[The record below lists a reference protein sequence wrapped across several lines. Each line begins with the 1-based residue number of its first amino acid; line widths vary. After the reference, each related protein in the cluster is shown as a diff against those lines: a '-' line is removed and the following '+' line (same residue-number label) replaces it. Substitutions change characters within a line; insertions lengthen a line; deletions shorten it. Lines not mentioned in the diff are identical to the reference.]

1 MIIKKKI
8 LSNEIIKRRLKGI
21 NLKDRYLFEKDIKRS
36 INSSY
41 TYTMKNICVFP
52 DGKIQ
57 TFSNKIVNDYL
68 GFASLSKLILLK
80 KIILK
85 IKYVLSIIFKNAFYP
100 KKIIKDKCFIIYNRN
115 SNGYFHWTIDT
126 LPKIL
131 ITKNIDKKITLAL
144 PDTLNIKFVV
154 GYIFFLGF
162 LLAGGNILQ
171 QISLIYTDVANSAV
185 FTVLYV
191 VIVPIIAFFLLNGG
205 LGLEPVSTNKW
216 GGLLVTLV
224 LGCTGIALAFPLG
237 IILALGRRSNLPV
250 ISMMCT
256 LFIEFIRGVPLITLL
271 FFGMVMLPL
280 FLPEGIDMDGLARVL
295 VAVTLF
301 QAAYMAEVIRGGL
314 QAIPQ
319 GQYEAARSIGLSY
332 WQMNRKVVLPQA
344 IRISIPSIVNTSIG
358 LFKDTTLVI
367 IVGLLDLLGIGR
379 GALAD
384 TTWLGLAYEVY
395 FFVSLVFF
403 IFTFGMSRYSLYLE
417 KKLKTGINMGA
428 D

>member
-1 MIIKKKI
+1 M
-8 LSNEIIKRRLKGI
+8 NEITESRKPPVATTGI
-21 NLKDRYLFEKDIKRS
+21 LGWLRMNLFS
-36 INSSY
+36 NWINSLVSLFVLYILIQFIPWILNWTIFAADFKYNFNGAEITDRTMCSRVLDPENGGACWAIIYVRFYQFMYCFYPRDEVWRVNLSY
-41 TYTMKNICVFP
+41 IMLAVAVVPLLFDKFPFRKHFLKFTYVFP
-52 DGKIQ
+52 
-57 TFSNKIVNDYL
+57 V
-68 GFASLSKLILLK
+68 
-80 KIILK
+80 
-85 IKYVLSIIFKNAFYP
+85 
-100 KKIIKDKCFIIYNRN
+100 
-115 SNGYFHWTIDT
+115 
-126 LPKIL
+126 
-131 ITKNIDKKITLAL
+131 
-144 PDTLNIKFVV
+144 
-154 GYIFFLGF
+154 
-162 LLAGGNILQ
+162 
-171 QISLIYTDVANSAV
+171 
-185 FTVLYV
+185 
-191 VIVPIIAFFLLNGG
+191 IAFFLLNGG
-205 LGLEPVSTNKW
+205 LGLESVSTNKW

-237 IILALGRRSNLPV
+237 IVLALGRRSNLPV

-280 FLPEGIDMDGLARVL
+280 FLPEGVNMDGLARVL

-301 QAAYMAEVIRGGL
+301 QSAYMAEVIRGGL

-332 WQMNRKVVLPQA
+332 WQMNMKIVLPQA

-403 IFTFGMSRYSLYLE
+403 IFTFAMSRYSLYLE

>member
-1 MIIKKKI
+1 M
-8 LSNEIIKRRLKGI
+8 NEIIESRKPPVATTGVLGWLRMNLFSNWVNSLVSLFVLYLLIQFIPWILNWTIFAADFKYNFNGEEIIDRTMCSRVLDPENGGACWAIIYVRFYQFMYGFYPRDEVWRVNLSYIMLAVAVVPLLFDKFPFRKHFLK
-21 NLKDRYLFEKDIKRS
+21 F
-36 INSSY
+36 
-41 TYTMKNICVFP
+41 TYVFP
-52 DGKIQ
+52 
-57 TFSNKIVNDYL
+57 V
-68 GFASLSKLILLK
+68 
-80 KIILK
+80 
-85 IKYVLSIIFKNAFYP
+85 
-100 KKIIKDKCFIIYNRN
+100 
-115 SNGYFHWTIDT
+115 
-126 LPKIL
+126 
-131 ITKNIDKKITLAL
+131 
-144 PDTLNIKFVV
+144 
-154 GYIFFLGF
+154 
-162 LLAGGNILQ
+162 
-171 QISLIYTDVANSAV
+171 
-185 FTVLYV
+185 
-191 VIVPIIAFFLLNGG
+191 IAFFLLNGG
-205 LGLEPVSTNKW
+205 LGLESVSTNKW

-237 IILALGRRSNLPV
+237 IVLALGRRSNLPV

-280 FLPEGIDMDGLARVL
+280 FLPEGVNMDGLARVL

-301 QAAYMAEVIRGGL
+301 QSAYMAEVIRGGL

-332 WQMNRKVVLPQA
+332 WQMNMKIVLPQA

-403 IFTFGMSRYSLYLE
+403 IFTFAMSRYSLYLE

>member
-1 MIIKKKI
+1 M
-8 LSNEIIKRRLKGI
+8 NEITESRKPPVATTGLLGWLRMNLFSNWVNSLVSLFVLYILIQFIPWILNWTIFAADFKYNFNGAEITDRTMCSRVLDPENGGACWAIIYVRFYQFMYGFYPRDEVWRVNLSYIMLAVAVVPLLFDKFPFRKHFLK
-21 NLKDRYLFEKDIKRS
+21 F
-36 INSSY
+36 
-41 TYTMKNICVFP
+41 TYVFP
-52 DGKIQ
+52 
-57 TFSNKIVNDYL
+57 V
-68 GFASLSKLILLK
+68 
-80 KIILK
+80 
-85 IKYVLSIIFKNAFYP
+85 
-100 KKIIKDKCFIIYNRN
+100 
-115 SNGYFHWTIDT
+115 
-126 LPKIL
+126 
-131 ITKNIDKKITLAL
+131 
-144 PDTLNIKFVV
+144 
-154 GYIFFLGF
+154 
-162 LLAGGNILQ
+162 
-171 QISLIYTDVANSAV
+171 
-185 FTVLYV
+185 
-191 VIVPIIAFFLLNGG
+191 IAFFLLNGG
-205 LGLEPVSTNKW
+205 LGLESVSTNKW

-237 IILALGRRSNLPV
+237 IVLALGRRSNLPV

-280 FLPEGIDMDGLARVL
+280 FLPEGVNMDGLARVL

-301 QAAYMAEVIRGGL
+301 QSAYMAEVIRGGL

-332 WQMNRKVVLPQA
+332 WQMNMKVVLPQA

-403 IFTFGMSRYSLYLE
+403 IFTFAMSRYSLYLE

>member
-1 MIIKKKI
+1 M
-8 LSNEIIKRRLKGI
+8 NEITESRKPPVATTGLLGWLRMNLFSNWVNSLISLFVLYILIQFIPWILNWTIFAADFKYNFNGAEITDRTMCSRVLDPENGGACWAIIYVRFYQFMYGFYPRDEVWRVNLSYIMLAVAVVPLLFDKFPFRKHFLK
-21 NLKDRYLFEKDIKRS
+21 F
-36 INSSY
+36 
-41 TYTMKNICVFP
+41 TYVFP
-52 DGKIQ
+52 
-57 TFSNKIVNDYL
+57 V
-68 GFASLSKLILLK
+68 
-80 KIILK
+80 
-85 IKYVLSIIFKNAFYP
+85 
-100 KKIIKDKCFIIYNRN
+100 
-115 SNGYFHWTIDT
+115 
-126 LPKIL
+126 
-131 ITKNIDKKITLAL
+131 
-144 PDTLNIKFVV
+144 
-154 GYIFFLGF
+154 
-162 LLAGGNILQ
+162 
-171 QISLIYTDVANSAV
+171 
-185 FTVLYV
+185 
-191 VIVPIIAFFLLNGG
+191 IAFFLLNGG
-205 LGLEPVSTNKW
+205 LGLESVSTNKW

-237 IILALGRRSNLPV
+237 IVLALGRRSNLPV

-280 FLPEGIDMDGLARVL
+280 FLPEGVNMDGLARVL

-301 QAAYMAEVIRGGL
+301 QSAYMAEVIRGGL

-332 WQMNRKVVLPQA
+332 WQMNMKIVLPQA

-403 IFTFGMSRYSLYLE
+403 IFTFAMSRYSLYLE

>member
-1 MIIKKKI
+1 MNDITQTRKPPVATTGI
-8 LSNEIIKRRLKGI
+8 LGWFRMNLFSNWLNSLISLFVLYILFQFIPWILNWTIFAADFKYNFNGEEIINREMCSRVLDPETGGA
-21 NLKDRYLFEKDIKRS
+21 
-36 INSSY
+36 
-41 TYTMKNICVFP
+41 CW
-52 DGKIQ
+52 
-57 TFSNKIVNDYL
+57 
-68 GFASLSKLILLK
+68 A
-80 KIILK
+80 II
-85 IKYVLSIIFKNAFYP
+85 YVRFYQFMYGFYP
-100 KKIIKDKCFIIYNRN
+100 RDEVWRVNLSYIMLAVAVVPLLFDKFPFRRH
-115 SNGYFHWTIDT
+115 F
-126 LPKIL
+126 L
-131 ITKNIDKKITLAL
+131 
-144 PDTLNIKFVV
+144 KFT
-154 GYIFFLGF
+154 Y
-162 LLAGGNILQ
+162 
-171 QISLIYTDVANSAV
+171 V
-185 FTVLYV
+185 F
-191 VIVPIIAFFLLNGG
+191 PIIAFFLLNGG
-205 LGLEPVSTNKW
+205 LGLESVSTNKW

-301 QAAYMAEVIRGGL
+301 QSAYMAEVIRGGL

-332 WQMNRKVVLPQA
+332 WQMNMKVVLPQA

-403 IFTFGMSRYSLYLE
+403 IFTFAMSRYSLYLE

>member
-1 MIIKKKI
+1 M
-8 LSNEIIKRRLKGI
+8 NEIIESRKPPVATTGVLGWLRM
-21 NLKDRYLFEKDIKRS
+21 NLFS
-36 INSSY
+36 NWINSLISLFVLYILIQFIPWILNWTIFAADFKYNFNGEEIIDRTMCSRVLDPENGGACWAIIYVRFYQFMYGFYPRDEVWRVNLSY
-41 TYTMKNICVFP
+41 IMLAVAVVPLLFDKFPFRKHFLKFTYVFP
-52 DGKIQ
+52 
-57 TFSNKIVNDYL
+57 V
-68 GFASLSKLILLK
+68 
-80 KIILK
+80 
-85 IKYVLSIIFKNAFYP
+85 
-100 KKIIKDKCFIIYNRN
+100 
-115 SNGYFHWTIDT
+115 
-126 LPKIL
+126 
-131 ITKNIDKKITLAL
+131 
-144 PDTLNIKFVV
+144 
-154 GYIFFLGF
+154 
-162 LLAGGNILQ
+162 
-171 QISLIYTDVANSAV
+171 
-185 FTVLYV
+185 
-191 VIVPIIAFFLLNGG
+191 IAFFLLNGG
-205 LGLEPVSTNKW
+205 LGLESVSTNKW

-237 IILALGRRSNLPV
+237 IVLALGRRSNLPV

-280 FLPEGIDMDGLARVL
+280 FLPEGVNMDGLARVL

-301 QAAYMAEVIRGGL
+301 QSAYMAEVIRGGL

-332 WQMNRKVVLPQA
+332 WQMNMKIVLPQA

-367 IVGLLDLLGIGR
+367 IVGLLDLLGIGG

-403 IFTFGMSRYSLYLE
+403 IFTFAMSRYSLYLE

>member
-1 MIIKKKI
+1 MSDIAESRKPPIATTGILGWFRANLFSNWLNTFISIFVLYILYQFVPWILDWTIFSADFKYNFNGEEIRGREACSRVLDPNNGGACWAIIYVRFYQFMYGFYPREEVWRVNTTYIMLAVAVVPLLFSTFPFRKYF
-8 LSNEIIKRRLKGI
+8 LK
-21 NLKDRYLFEKDIKRS
+21 F
-36 INSSY
+36 
-41 TYTMKNICVFP
+41 TYVFP
-52 DGKIQ
+52 
-57 TFSNKIVNDYL
+57 L
-68 GFASLSKLILLK
+68 
-80 KIILK
+80 
-85 IKYVLSIIFKNAFYP
+85 
-100 KKIIKDKCFIIYNRN
+100 
-115 SNGYFHWTIDT
+115 
-126 LPKIL
+126 
-131 ITKNIDKKITLAL
+131 
-144 PDTLNIKFVV
+144 
-154 GYIFFLGF
+154 
-162 LLAGGNILQ
+162 
-171 QISLIYTDVANSAV
+171 
-185 FTVLYV
+185 
-191 VIVPIIAFFLLNGG
+191 IAFFLLNGG
-205 LGLEPVSTNKW
+205 FGLQEISTNKW

-280 FLPEGIDMDGLARVL
+280 FLPEGINMDGLARVL

-301 QAAYMAEVIRGGL
+301 QSAYMAEVIRGGL

-332 WQMNRKVVLPQA
+332 WQMNMKIVLPQA

-384 TTWLGLAYEVY
+384 TNWLGLAYEVY
-395 FFVSLVFF
+395 FFVSLTFF
-403 IFTFGMSRYSLYLE
+403 IFTFAMSRYSLYLE
-417 KKLKTGINMGA
+417 KKLKTGNNMGA

>member
-1 MIIKKKI
+1 MNDITESRKPPVATTGI
-8 LSNEIIKRRLKGI
+8 LGWLRMNLFSNWVNSLISLFVLYILIQFIPWILNWTIFAADFKYNFNGEEIIDRTMCSRVLDPENGGACWAIIYVRFYQFMYGFYPRDEVWRVNLSYIMLAVAVVPLLFDKFPFRKHFLK
-21 NLKDRYLFEKDIKRS
+21 F
-36 INSSY
+36 
-41 TYTMKNICVFP
+41 TYVFP
-52 DGKIQ
+52 
-57 TFSNKIVNDYL
+57 V
-68 GFASLSKLILLK
+68 
-80 KIILK
+80 
-85 IKYVLSIIFKNAFYP
+85 
-100 KKIIKDKCFIIYNRN
+100 
-115 SNGYFHWTIDT
+115 
-126 LPKIL
+126 
-131 ITKNIDKKITLAL
+131 
-144 PDTLNIKFVV
+144 
-154 GYIFFLGF
+154 
-162 LLAGGNILQ
+162 
-171 QISLIYTDVANSAV
+171 
-185 FTVLYV
+185 
-191 VIVPIIAFFLLNGG
+191 IAFFLLNGG
-205 LGLEPVSTNKW
+205 LGLESVSTNKW

-237 IILALGRRSNLPV
+237 IVLALGRRSNLPV

-280 FLPEGIDMDGLARVL
+280 FLPEGVNMDGLARVL

-301 QAAYMAEVIRGGL
+301 QSAYMAEVIRGGL

-332 WQMNRKVVLPQA
+332 WQMNMKIVLPQA

-384 TTWLGLAYEVY
+384 TTWLCLAYEVY

-403 IFTFGMSRYSLYLE
+403 IFTFAMSRYSLYLE

>member
-1 MIIKKKI
+1 M
-8 LSNEIIKRRLKGI
+8 NEITESRKPPVATTGLLGWLRMNLFSNWVNSLVSLFVLYILIQFIPWILNWTIFAADFKYNFNGAEITDRTMCSRVLDPENGGACWAIIYVRFYQFMYGFYPRDEVWRVNLSYIMLAVAVVPLLFDKFPFRKHFLK
-21 NLKDRYLFEKDIKRS
+21 F
-36 INSSY
+36 
-41 TYTMKNICVFP
+41 TYVFP
-52 DGKIQ
+52 
-57 TFSNKIVNDYL
+57 V
-68 GFASLSKLILLK
+68 
-80 KIILK
+80 
-85 IKYVLSIIFKNAFYP
+85 
-100 KKIIKDKCFIIYNRN
+100 
-115 SNGYFHWTIDT
+115 
-126 LPKIL
+126 
-131 ITKNIDKKITLAL
+131 
-144 PDTLNIKFVV
+144 
-154 GYIFFLGF
+154 
-162 LLAGGNILQ
+162 
-171 QISLIYTDVANSAV
+171 
-185 FTVLYV
+185 
-191 VIVPIIAFFLLNGG
+191 IAFFLLNGG
-205 LGLEPVSTNKW
+205 LGLESVSTNKW

-237 IILALGRRSNLPV
+237 IVLALGRRSNIPV

-280 FLPEGIDMDGLARVL
+280 FLPDGVNMDGLARVL

-301 QAAYMAEVIRGGL
+301 QSAYMAEVIRGGL

-332 WQMNRKVVLPQA
+332 WQMNMKIVLPQA

-403 IFTFGMSRYSLYLE
+403 IFTFAMSRYSLYLE

>member
-1 MIIKKKI
+1 M
-8 LSNEIIKRRLKGI
+8 NEIIESRKPPVATTGVLGWVRMNLFSNWVNSLISLFVLYILIQFIPWILNWTIFAADFKYNFNGEEIIDRTMCSRVLDPENGGACWAIIYVRFYQFMYGFYPRDEVWRVNLSYIMLAVAVVPLLFDKFPFRKHFLK
-21 NLKDRYLFEKDIKRS
+21 F
-36 INSSY
+36 
-41 TYTMKNICVFP
+41 TYVFP
-52 DGKIQ
+52 
-57 TFSNKIVNDYL
+57 V
-68 GFASLSKLILLK
+68 
-80 KIILK
+80 
-85 IKYVLSIIFKNAFYP
+85 
-100 KKIIKDKCFIIYNRN
+100 
-115 SNGYFHWTIDT
+115 
-126 LPKIL
+126 
-131 ITKNIDKKITLAL
+131 
-144 PDTLNIKFVV
+144 
-154 GYIFFLGF
+154 
-162 LLAGGNILQ
+162 
-171 QISLIYTDVANSAV
+171 
-185 FTVLYV
+185 
-191 VIVPIIAFFLLNGG
+191 IAFFLLNGG
-205 LGLEPVSTNKW
+205 LGLESVSTNKW

-237 IILALGRRSNLPV
+237 IVLALGRRSNLPV

-280 FLPEGIDMDGLARVL
+280 FLPEGVNMDGLARVL

-301 QAAYMAEVIRGGL
+301 QSAYMAEVIRGGL

-332 WQMNRKVVLPQA
+332 WQMNMKIVLPQA

-395 FFVSLVFF
+395 LFVSIVFF
-403 IFTFGMSRYSLYLE
+403 IFTFAMSRYSLYLE

>member
-1 MIIKKKI
+1 M
-8 LSNEIIKRRLKGI
+8 NEITESRKPPVATTGPLGWLRMNLFSNWVNSLVSLFVLYILIQFIPWILNWTIFAADFKYNFNGEEIIDRTMCSRVLDPENGGACWAIIYVRFYQFMYGFYPRDEVWRVNLSYIMLAVAVVPLLFDKFPFRKHFLK
-21 NLKDRYLFEKDIKRS
+21 F
-36 INSSY
+36 
-41 TYTMKNICVFP
+41 TYVFP
-52 DGKIQ
+52 
-57 TFSNKIVNDYL
+57 V
-68 GFASLSKLILLK
+68 
-80 KIILK
+80 
-85 IKYVLSIIFKNAFYP
+85 
-100 KKIIKDKCFIIYNRN
+100 
-115 SNGYFHWTIDT
+115 
-126 LPKIL
+126 
-131 ITKNIDKKITLAL
+131 
-144 PDTLNIKFVV
+144 
-154 GYIFFLGF
+154 
-162 LLAGGNILQ
+162 
-171 QISLIYTDVANSAV
+171 
-185 FTVLYV
+185 
-191 VIVPIIAFFLLNGG
+191 IAFFLLNGG
-205 LGLEPVSTNKW
+205 LGLESVSTNKW

-237 IILALGRRSNLPV
+237 IVLALGRRSNLPV

-280 FLPEGIDMDGLARVL
+280 FLPEGVNMDGLARVL

-301 QAAYMAEVIRGGL
+301 QSAYMAEVIRGGL

-332 WQMNRKVVLPQA
+332 WQMNMKIVLPQA

-403 IFTFGMSRYSLYLE
+403 IFTFAMSRYSLYLE

>member
-1 MIIKKKI
+1 M
-8 LSNEIIKRRLKGI
+8 NEITESRKPPVATTGI
-21 NLKDRYLFEKDIKRS
+21 LGWLRMNLFS
-36 INSSY
+36 NWINSLVSLFVLYILIQFIPWILNWTIFAADFKYNFNGAEITDRTMCSRVLDPENGGACWAIIYVRFYQFMYGFYPRDEVWRVNLSY
-41 TYTMKNICVFP
+41 IMLAVAVVPLLFDKFPLRKHFLKFTYVFP
-52 DGKIQ
+52 
-57 TFSNKIVNDYL
+57 V
-68 GFASLSKLILLK
+68 
-80 KIILK
+80 
-85 IKYVLSIIFKNAFYP
+85 
-100 KKIIKDKCFIIYNRN
+100 
-115 SNGYFHWTIDT
+115 
-126 LPKIL
+126 
-131 ITKNIDKKITLAL
+131 
-144 PDTLNIKFVV
+144 
-154 GYIFFLGF
+154 
-162 LLAGGNILQ
+162 
-171 QISLIYTDVANSAV
+171 
-185 FTVLYV
+185 
-191 VIVPIIAFFLLNGG
+191 IAFFLLNGG
-205 LGLEPVSTNKW
+205 LGLESVSTNKW

-237 IILALGRRSNLPV
+237 IVLALGRRSNLPV

-280 FLPEGIDMDGLARVL
+280 FLPEGVNMDGLARVL

-301 QAAYMAEVIRGGL
+301 QSAYMAEVIRGGL

-332 WQMNRKVVLPQA
+332 WQMNMKIVLPQA

-403 IFTFGMSRYSLYLE
+403 IFTFAMSRYSLYLE

>member
-1 MIIKKKI
+1 M
-8 LSNEIIKRRLKGI
+8 NEITESRKPPVATTGI
-21 NLKDRYLFEKDIKRS
+21 LGWLRMNLFS
-36 INSSY
+36 NWINSLVSLFVLYILIQFIPWILNWTIFAADFKYNFNGAEITDRTMCSRVLDPENGGACWAIIYVRFYQFMYGFYPRDEVWRVNLSY
-41 TYTMKNICVFP
+41 IMLAVAVVPLLFDKFPFRKHFLKFTYVFP
-52 DGKIQ
+52 
-57 TFSNKIVNDYL
+57 V
-68 GFASLSKLILLK
+68 
-80 KIILK
+80 
-85 IKYVLSIIFKNAFYP
+85 
-100 KKIIKDKCFIIYNRN
+100 
-115 SNGYFHWTIDT
+115 
-126 LPKIL
+126 
-131 ITKNIDKKITLAL
+131 
-144 PDTLNIKFVV
+144 
-154 GYIFFLGF
+154 
-162 LLAGGNILQ
+162 
-171 QISLIYTDVANSAV
+171 
-185 FTVLYV
+185 
-191 VIVPIIAFFLLNGG
+191 IAFFLLNGG
-205 LGLEPVSTNKW
+205 LGLESVSTNKW

-237 IILALGRRSNLPV
+237 IVLALGRRSNLPV

-280 FLPEGIDMDGLARVL
+280 FLPEGVNMDGLARVL

-301 QAAYMAEVIRGGL
+301 QSAYMAEVIRGGL

-332 WQMNRKVVLPQA
+332 WQMNMKIVLPQA

-403 IFTFGMSRYSLYLE
+403 IFTFAMSRYSLYLE
-417 KKLKTGINMGA
+417 KKLKTGINMGV

>member
-1 MIIKKKI
+1 MSDITDIRKPPVATTGILGWLRINLFSTWVNSIITLFVLYI
-8 LSNEIIKRRLKGI
+8 LIQFIPWILNWTIFAADFKYNFNGEEIINREMCSRVLDPETGGA
-21 NLKDRYLFEKDIKRS
+21 
-36 INSSY
+36 
-41 TYTMKNICVFP
+41 CW
-52 DGKIQ
+52 
-57 TFSNKIVNDYL
+57 
-68 GFASLSKLILLK
+68 A
-80 KIILK
+80 II
-85 IKYVLSIIFKNAFYP
+85 YVRFYQFMYGFYP
-100 KKIIKDKCFIIYNRN
+100 REEVWRVNLSYIMLAVAIVPLLFDKFPFR
-115 SNGYFHWTIDT
+115 
-126 LPKIL
+126 
-131 ITKNIDKKITLAL
+131 KNFL
-144 PDTLNIKFVV
+144 KFT
-154 GYIFFLGF
+154 Y
-162 LLAGGNILQ
+162 
-171 QISLIYTDVANSAV
+171 V
-185 FTVLYV
+185 F
-191 VIVPIIAFFLLNGG
+191 PIIAFFLLNGG

-301 QAAYMAEVIRGGL
+301 QSAYMAEVIRGGL

-332 WQMNRKVVLPQA
+332 WQMNMKVVLPQA

-403 IFTFGMSRYSLYLE
+403 IFTFAMSRYSLYLE

>member
-1 MIIKKKI
+1 MNDLTEARKPPVATTGILGWLRIILFSNWVNSLITLFVLYI
-8 LSNEIIKRRLKGI
+8 LIQFIPWILNWTIFAADFKYNFNGEEIINREMCSRVLDPETGGA
-21 NLKDRYLFEKDIKRS
+21 
-36 INSSY
+36 
-41 TYTMKNICVFP
+41 CW
-52 DGKIQ
+52 
-57 TFSNKIVNDYL
+57 
-68 GFASLSKLILLK
+68 A
-80 KIILK
+80 II
-85 IKYVLSIIFKNAFYP
+85 YVRFYQFMYGFYP
-100 KKIIKDKCFIIYNRN
+100 REEVWRVNLSYIMLAVAIVPLLFDKFPFRKH
-115 SNGYFHWTIDT
+115 F
-126 LPKIL
+126 L
-131 ITKNIDKKITLAL
+131 
-144 PDTLNIKFVV
+144 KFT
-154 GYIFFLGF
+154 Y
-162 LLAGGNILQ
+162 
-171 QISLIYTDVANSAV
+171 V
-185 FTVLYV
+185 F
-191 VIVPIIAFFLLNGG
+191 PIIAFFLLNGG

-301 QAAYMAEVIRGGL
+301 QSAYMAEVIRGGL

-332 WQMNRKVVLPQA
+332 WQMNMKVVLPQA

-403 IFTFGMSRYSLYLE
+403 IFTFAMSRYSLYLE

>member
-1 MIIKKKI
+1 M
-8 LSNEIIKRRLKGI
+8 NEITQSRKPPVATTGVLGWLRM
-21 NLKDRYLFEKDIKRS
+21 NL
-36 INSSY
+36 
-41 TYTMKNICVFP
+41 
-52 DGKIQ
+52 
-57 TFSNKIVNDYL
+57 FSNWVNSLISLFVLYIL
-68 GFASLSKLILLK
+68 FQFIPWILNWTVFAADFKYNFNGEE
-80 KIILK
+80 IINREMCSRVLDPETGGACWA
-85 IKYVLSIIFKNAFYP
+85 IIYVRFYQFMYGFYP
-100 KKIIKDKCFIIYNRN
+100 KEEVWRVNLSYIM
-115 SNGYFHWTIDT
+115 
-126 LPKIL
+126 
-131 ITKNIDKKITLAL
+131 LAIAIVPL
-144 PDTLNIKFVV
+144 LFDRFPFRKHFLKFT
-154 GYIFFLGF
+154 Y
-162 LLAGGNILQ
+162 
-171 QISLIYTDVANSAV
+171 V
-185 FTVLYV
+185 F
-191 VIVPIIAFFLLNGG
+191 PIIAFFLLNGG

>member
-1 MIIKKKI
+1 M
-8 LSNEIIKRRLKGI
+8 NEITESRKPPVATTGLLGWLRMNLFSNWVNSLVSLFVLYILIQFIPWILNWTIFAADFKYNFNGEEIIDRTMCSRVLDPENGGACWAIIYVRFYQFMYGFYPRDEVWRVNLSYIMLAVAVVPLLFDKFPFRKHFLK
-21 NLKDRYLFEKDIKRS
+21 F
-36 INSSY
+36 
-41 TYTMKNICVFP
+41 TYVFP
-52 DGKIQ
+52 
-57 TFSNKIVNDYL
+57 V
-68 GFASLSKLILLK
+68 
-80 KIILK
+80 
-85 IKYVLSIIFKNAFYP
+85 
-100 KKIIKDKCFIIYNRN
+100 
-115 SNGYFHWTIDT
+115 
-126 LPKIL
+126 
-131 ITKNIDKKITLAL
+131 
-144 PDTLNIKFVV
+144 
-154 GYIFFLGF
+154 
-162 LLAGGNILQ
+162 
-171 QISLIYTDVANSAV
+171 
-185 FTVLYV
+185 
-191 VIVPIIAFFLLNGG
+191 IAFFLLNGG
-205 LGLEPVSTNKW
+205 LGLESVSTNKW

-237 IILALGRRSNLPV
+237 IVLALGRRSNLPV

-280 FLPEGIDMDGLARVL
+280 FLPEGVNMDGLARVL

-301 QAAYMAEVIRGGL
+301 QSAYMAEVIRGGL

-332 WQMNRKVVLPQA
+332 WQMNMKIVLPQA

-403 IFTFGMSRYSLYLE
+403 IFTFAMSRYSLYLE

>member
-1 MIIKKKI
+1 MNDITQTRKPPVATTGILGWFRMNLFSNWVNSLISLFVLYILFQFVPWILNWTIFAADFKYNFNGEEIVNREMCSRVLDPENGGACWAIIYVRFYQFMYGFYPRDEVWRVN
-8 LSNEIIKRRLKGI
+8 LSYIMLAVAVVPLLFDKFPFRRHFLK
-21 NLKDRYLFEKDIKRS
+21 F
-36 INSSY
+36 
-41 TYTMKNICVFP
+41 TYVFP
-52 DGKIQ
+52 
-57 TFSNKIVNDYL
+57 V
-68 GFASLSKLILLK
+68 
-80 KIILK
+80 
-85 IKYVLSIIFKNAFYP
+85 
-100 KKIIKDKCFIIYNRN
+100 
-115 SNGYFHWTIDT
+115 
-126 LPKIL
+126 
-131 ITKNIDKKITLAL
+131 
-144 PDTLNIKFVV
+144 
-154 GYIFFLGF
+154 
-162 LLAGGNILQ
+162 
-171 QISLIYTDVANSAV
+171 
-185 FTVLYV
+185 
-191 VIVPIIAFFLLNGG
+191 IAFFLLNGG
-205 LGLEPVSTNKW
+205 LGLESVSTNKW

-301 QAAYMAEVIRGGL
+301 QSAYMAEVIRGGL

-332 WQMNRKVVLPQA
+332 WQMNMKVVLPQA

-403 IFTFGMSRYSLYLE
+403 IFTFAMSRYSLYLE

>member
-1 MIIKKKI
+1 M
-8 LSNEIIKRRLKGI
+8 NEIIESRKPPVATTGVLGWLRMNLFSNWVNSLVSLFVLYILIQFIPWILNWTIFAADFKYNFNGAEITDRTMCSRVLDPENGGACWAIIYVRFYQFMYGFYPRDEVWRVNLSYIMLAVAVVPLLFDKFPFRKHFLK
-21 NLKDRYLFEKDIKRS
+21 F
-36 INSSY
+36 
-41 TYTMKNICVFP
+41 TYVFP
-52 DGKIQ
+52 
-57 TFSNKIVNDYL
+57 V
-68 GFASLSKLILLK
+68 
-80 KIILK
+80 
-85 IKYVLSIIFKNAFYP
+85 
-100 KKIIKDKCFIIYNRN
+100 
-115 SNGYFHWTIDT
+115 
-126 LPKIL
+126 
-131 ITKNIDKKITLAL
+131 
-144 PDTLNIKFVV
+144 
-154 GYIFFLGF
+154 
-162 LLAGGNILQ
+162 
-171 QISLIYTDVANSAV
+171 
-185 FTVLYV
+185 
-191 VIVPIIAFFLLNGG
+191 IAFFLLNGG
-205 LGLEPVSTNKW
+205 LGLESVSTNKW

-237 IILALGRRSNLPV
+237 IVLALGRRSNLPV

-280 FLPEGIDMDGLARVL
+280 FLPEGVNMDGLARVL

-301 QAAYMAEVIRGGL
+301 QSAYMAEVIRGGL

-332 WQMNRKVVLPQA
+332 WQMNMKVVLPQA

-403 IFTFGMSRYSLYLE
+403 IFTFAMSRYSLYLE

>member
-1 MIIKKKI
+1 MSEITESRKPPLATTGI
-8 LSNEIIKRRLKGI
+8 LGWLRMNLFSNWVNSLLSLFVLYILIQFIPWILNWTIFAADFKYNFNGEEIIDRTMCSRVLDPENGGACWAIIYVRFYQFMYGFYPRDEVWRVNLSYAMLAVAVVPLLFDKFPFRKHFLK
-21 NLKDRYLFEKDIKRS
+21 F
-36 INSSY
+36 
-41 TYTMKNICVFP
+41 TYVFP
-52 DGKIQ
+52 
-57 TFSNKIVNDYL
+57 V
-68 GFASLSKLILLK
+68 
-80 KIILK
+80 
-85 IKYVLSIIFKNAFYP
+85 
-100 KKIIKDKCFIIYNRN
+100 
-115 SNGYFHWTIDT
+115 
-126 LPKIL
+126 
-131 ITKNIDKKITLAL
+131 
-144 PDTLNIKFVV
+144 
-154 GYIFFLGF
+154 
-162 LLAGGNILQ
+162 
-171 QISLIYTDVANSAV
+171 
-185 FTVLYV
+185 
-191 VIVPIIAFFLLNGG
+191 IAFFLLNGG
-205 LGLEPVSTNKW
+205 LGLESVSTNKW

-237 IILALGRRSNLPV
+237 IVLALGRRSNLPV

-280 FLPEGIDMDGLARVL
+280 FLPEGVNMDGLARVL

-301 QAAYMAEVIRGGL
+301 QSAYMAEVIRGGL

-332 WQMNRKVVLPQA
+332 WQMNMKIVLPQA

-403 IFTFGMSRYSLYLE
+403 IFTFAMSRYSLYLE

>member
-1 MIIKKKI
+1 MNEVTESRKPPVATTGLLGWLRMNLFSNWVNSLVSLFVLYILIQFIPWILNWTIFAADFKYNFNGAEITDRTMCSRVLDPENGGACWAIIYVRFYQFMYGFYPRDEVWRVN
-8 LSNEIIKRRLKGI
+8 LSYIMLAVAVVPLLFDKFPFRKHFLK
-21 NLKDRYLFEKDIKRS
+21 F
-36 INSSY
+36 
-41 TYTMKNICVFP
+41 TYVFP
-52 DGKIQ
+52 
-57 TFSNKIVNDYL
+57 V
-68 GFASLSKLILLK
+68 
-80 KIILK
+80 
-85 IKYVLSIIFKNAFYP
+85 
-100 KKIIKDKCFIIYNRN
+100 
-115 SNGYFHWTIDT
+115 
-126 LPKIL
+126 
-131 ITKNIDKKITLAL
+131 
-144 PDTLNIKFVV
+144 
-154 GYIFFLGF
+154 
-162 LLAGGNILQ
+162 
-171 QISLIYTDVANSAV
+171 
-185 FTVLYV
+185 
-191 VIVPIIAFFLLNGG
+191 IAFFLLNGG
-205 LGLEPVSTNKW
+205 LGLESVSTNKW

-237 IILALGRRSNLPV
+237 IVLALGRRSNLPV

-256 LFIEFIRGVPLITLL
+256 LFIEFIRGVPLITLQ

-280 FLPEGIDMDGLARVL
+280 FLPEGVNMDGLARVL

-301 QAAYMAEVIRGGL
+301 QSAYMAEVIRGGL

-332 WQMNRKVVLPQA
+332 WQMNMKIVLPQA

-403 IFTFGMSRYSLYLE
+403 IFTFAMSRYSLYLE

>member
-1 MIIKKKI
+1 M
-8 LSNEIIKRRLKGI
+8 NEITQSRKPPVATTGI
-21 NLKDRYLFEKDIKRS
+21 LGWLRMNL
-36 INSSY
+36 
-41 TYTMKNICVFP
+41 
-52 DGKIQ
+52 
-57 TFSNKIVNDYL
+57 FSNWVNSLISLFVLYIL
-68 GFASLSKLILLK
+68 FQFIPWILNWTVFAADFKYNFNGEE
-80 KIILK
+80 IINREMCSRVLDPETGGACWA
-85 IKYVLSIIFKNAFYP
+85 IIYVRFYQFMYGFYP
-100 KKIIKDKCFIIYNRN
+100 REEVWRVNLSYIMLAIAIVPLLFDKFPFRKH
-115 SNGYFHWTIDT
+115 F
-126 LPKIL
+126 L
-131 ITKNIDKKITLAL
+131 
-144 PDTLNIKFVV
+144 KFT
-154 GYIFFLGF
+154 Y
-162 LLAGGNILQ
+162 
-171 QISLIYTDVANSAV
+171 V
-185 FTVLYV
+185 F
-191 VIVPIIAFFLLNGG
+191 PIIAFFLLNGG

-237 IILALGRRSNLPV
+237 IVLALGRRSNLPV